1 MKQRYVALMAGLAL
15 LVPAGFASA
24 SGFALIEQ
32 SASGLGTAY
41 AGGAAAA
48 EDASTVFFN
57 PAGMVL
63 LNGQQVSGM
72 LHYIIPSAT
81 FSKDTAQNVVGA
93 PLSGGEGGDAGVG
106 KLIPNLFYT
115 AKLNNDLAVGLGI
128 STPFGLVT
136 DYDKT
141 WVGRYHAV
149 TSDVMTININ
159 PSIAYK
165 INDQFSIGAGLN
177 AQYMQ
182 AELSSMVD
190 FGLAAYLQT
199 GNAALLPAVSNPNA
213 DILGNLKGD
222 SWGFG
227 YNLGLLYTPTKDT
240 RIGLAYRSKVKQ
252 SLEGDATFTQQ
263 NASYLTT
270 LGLSATASAM
280 FANQDITADISLP
293 ASASLSAYHRINPAW
308 AVMADISWTQW
319 SSFDKLIVNFEGS
332 LATQPS
338 VTTENWRDTWRFS
351 AGATYNPTQ
360 QLTLR
365 TGIAYDQAPVPDA
378 EHRTPRIPDNNRFWI
393 ALGGGYKLSERISF
407 DLGYAHLFVRDADI
421 NKTATPGTE
430 DAARGTLVGTYSDHV
445 DIIST
450 QFNYK
455 F

>member
-15 LVPAGFASA
+15 LVPASFASA

-63 LNGQQVSGM
+63 LDGQQVSGM

-115 AKLNNDLAVGLGI
+115 TKLNNDLAVGLGI

-165 INDQFSIGAGLN
+165 VNDQFSIGAGLN
-177 AQYMQ
+177 AQYMK

-190 FGLAAYLQT
+190 GGLAYYTST
-199 GNAALLPAVSNPNA
+199 GVSTYVSNPAA
-213 DILGNLKGD
+213 DIYGNLKGD

-240 RIGLAYRSKVKQ
+240 RIGLSYRSQVKQ
-252 SLEGDATFTQQ
+252 SLEGDATFTAQDAT
-263 NASYLTT
+263 NPIAAGLLSTT
-270 LGLSATASAM
+270 FT
-280 FANQDITADISLP
+280 NRDITADISLP
-293 ASASLSAYHRINPAW
+293 ASASLSAYHRLTSAW
-308 AVMADISWTQW
+308 ALMADISWTQW
-319 SSFDKLIVNFEGS
+319 SSFDKLVVNYDGTADYLS
-332 LATQPS
+332 THPS

-407 DLGYAHLFVRDADI
+407 DLGYAHLFVRDAEI
-421 NKTATPGTE
+421 NKTAIPGTE

-450 QFNYK
+450 QLNYK